1 MINHDAV
8 IAQQFFD
15 QSMIEAFEN
24 ESLYQIEDD
33 WGWDDDVIVGLE
45 DLWFDEDEEEEF

>member
-33 WGWDDDVIVGLE
+33 WGWDSDMIEYGD
-45 DLWFDEDEEEEF
+45 DLWFDLDEEEEF